1 LICIKIKNIMNR
13 FINIIVITLILTS
26 NLFSQS
32 IAGKV
37 TDSETG
43 EPLDGYVFSPIP
55 IVFGKVTDSE
65 TGEPLPYCNISI
77 SGTYRGTTS
86 NLDGIYKLKLHSGKY
101 ALLFQYMG
109 YKSETVEIELV
120 LQNLLLDIKLHPQ
133 VLPMNAITVY
143 ANQKSEAEL
152 LILKASKR
160 KRKSLQFIKDYS
172 CNSYTK
178 TSYKSSVKKTA
189 YGGIFETFSEL
200 YFNAPNKWHKVLLS
214 QRQTANIPKSVN
226 YVSSNTFLD
235 INADKIHLGKK
246 TIVGPTAPDAIA
258 YYSYEILDTLYQD
271 NNRIFKIKF
280 SPKNE
285 NLPAM
290 SGELYLVDKY
300 FIINHI
306 DAALN
311 EECNYDVFENIHI
324 IQRYKA
330 LNDSIY
336 LPNYSLRESN
346 FVIDIPGFPTLLM
359 KKENFRENCIVNSD
373 KNKIAPD
380 DKTVEIRNT
389 ISFDSI
395 PMHIPP
401 LTVDEK
407 NGYSKLDSIVHHNK
421 KLYFFTR
428 LVKLIN
434 YYAFLKS
441 QPIGDFSDFFHF
453 NRVEGIFGGA
463 SIDTKEYLE
472 FISLKAGYG
481 YGTQDEKSKY
491 YICPSLRF
499 KNRKIALKFT
509 FGYYNRLEK
518 REQTEEYPIWLN
530 SFESI
535 FNNFDYFDYYY
546 TKGNTI
552 DLDFKFGRLQ
562 FNTSYINEKHSSAYK
577 NINYALFKQN
587 QFIDNPAILA
597 GRFVGPSIKVKYS
610 NIAYLESSLS
620 KRLIPNQNFTELD
633 FSVDAGL
640 KNWGSDVDFYKYQ
653 LMLFFRKNTYYK
665 GFFDISFL
673 IGTST
678 GNLPLQKYFEVESGF
693 SGYERFKA
701 FSTLDQNTYIGTN
714 KFALYIEHNF
724 HNSIFRLSRI
734 PLINKIPWELSLI
747 YNTGW
752 AGNKKINKLI
762 FDDFYSE
769 AGFGLNKIFNLLK
782 FEFIWR
788 TKYIENSSNFSF
800 NLKVDDFDIF

>member
-1 LICIKIKNIMNR
+1 M
-13 FINIIVITLILTS
+13 
-26 NLFSQS
+26 
-32 IAGKV
+32 
-37 TDSETG
+37 
-43 EPLDGYVFSPIP
+43 
-55 IVFGKVTDSE
+55 
-65 TGEPLPYCNISI
+65 
-77 SGTYRGTTS
+77 
-86 NLDGIYKLKLHSGKY
+86 
-101 ALLFQYMG
+101 
-109 YKSETVEIELV
+109 
-120 LQNLLLDIKLHPQ
+120 
-133 VLPMNAITVY
+133 
-143 ANQKSEAEL
+143 
-152 LILKASKR
+152 
-160 KRKSLQFIKDYS
+160 
-172 CNSYTK
+172 NSYTK

-200 YFNAPNKWHKVLLS
+200 KFNAPNRWYEVVLS

-226 YVSSNTFLD
+226 YVSGNTFLD

-246 TIVGPTAPDAIA
+246 IIIGPTAPDAIS

-285 NLPAM
+285 NVPAM
-290 SGELYLVDKY
+290 AGELYLVDKY
-300 FIINHI
+300 FIIKQI
-306 DAALN
+306 DVALN
-311 EECNYDVFENIHI
+311 KECNYDVFENIHI

-359 KKENFRENCIVNSD
+359 KKENFRENYIVNSER
-373 KNKIAPD
+373 NKIAPD

-407 NGYSKLDSIVHHNK
+407 KGYSKIDSIVHHNK
-421 KLYFFTR
+421 KLSFFTR
-428 LVKLIN
+428 LVKLIDS
-434 YYAFLKS
+434 YAFLNS

-453 NRVEGIFGGA
+453 NRVEGIFGGI
-463 SIDTKEYLE
+463 SLDTKEYMK
-472 FISLKAGYG
+472 FISVKAGYG

-491 YICPSLRF
+491 YIYPSLRF
-499 KNRKIALKFT
+499 KNKKIALKFT
-509 FGYYNRLEK
+509 FEYYNRLEK

-546 TKGNTI
+546 AKGKNI
-552 DLDFKFGRLQ
+552 DLDFKVGRLQ
-562 FNTSYINEKHSSAYK
+562 FKTSYRNERHSNADK
-577 NINYALFKQN
+577 NINYALFKHN
-587 QFIDNPAILA
+587 QFIDNPAIST
-597 GRFVGPSIKVKYS
+597 GRLIGPFIMVKYS

-620 KRLIPNQNFTELD
+620 KRLIANQNFTEFI

-640 KNWGSDVDFYKYQ
+640 KNWGSDFDFYKYQ

-665 GFFDISFL
+665 GFLDVSFL
-673 IGTST
+673 VGTST
-678 GNLPLQKYFEVESGF
+678 GNLPLQKYFEVASGF
-693 SGYERFKA
+693 SGYKRFKA
-701 FSTLDQNTYIGTN
+701 FSTLNQNAFLGTN

-724 HNSIFRLSRI
+724 HNSIFRLSHI
-734 PLINKIPWELSLI
+734 PLIKKIPWELSLI
-747 YNTGW
+747 YNACW
-752 AGNKKINKLI
+752 AGNKKINKLT
-762 FDDFYSE
+762 FNDFYSE
-769 AGFGLNKIFNLLK
+769 AGIGLNKIFNFLK

-800 NLKVDDFDIF
+800 NLKVDEIYIF